1 MSATTIKRIMGWGFR
16 TKKKMKQK
24 ENKHDQRGPAGGPLP
39 LGQCQSRAID
49 RRRELELEG
58 LLREGVPQVPGRPC
72 LESLFPDFSGKKKK
86 KKKEEKKEILDPVQF
101 V

>member
-1 MSATTIKRIMGWGFR
+1 
-16 TKKKMKQK
+16 
-24 ENKHDQRGPAGGPLP
+24 

-49 RRRELELEG
+49 RRRELEG